1 MRQTRH
7 IAGLTLIEILI
18 AVCIIGL
25 AIIPIYR
32 HISTQ
37 ASVNLQTE
45 KIQMADKIL
54 QSIKEEM
61 MALPYKTFTERSKTA
76 TKNELG
82 QFVLTDDLYPVT
94 LQEVLN
100 VQKKYK
106 DFQVTGSWFFLN
118 REVKAGKVDN
128 NVAQVDVKITWTI
141 PGKGS
146 APATA
151 ERTRSFVMVAPK

>member
-1 MRQTRH
+1 MKHPHRTT
-7 IAGLTLIEILI
+7 GMTLIEILI

-32 HISTQ
+32 HISGQ
-37 ASVNLQTE
+37 AAVNLQTE

-76 TKNELG
+76 NKNDLG

-94 LQEVLN
+94 LQEVLAI
-100 VQKKYK
+100 QKKYK
-106 DFQVTGSWFFLN
+106 DFQVTGSWFFLM
-118 REVKAGKVDN
+118 RETGEGKVDN
-128 NVAQVDVKITWTI
+128 NVAQVDVKITWSI
-141 PGKGS
+141 PGAATG
-146 APATA
+146 PATS
-151 ERTRSFVMVAPK
+151 ERTRSFVLVAPK